1 LLLLDDEADSSQTK
15 EKKEEAEVEVEVVA
29 EVVKADLFKNLSACF
44 VRENKIVE
52 AAQSS
57 HS

>member
-1 LLLLDDEADSSQTK
+1 MLLLDDEADSSQTK
-15 EKKEEAEVEVEVVA
+15 EKKEEAEVEVVA
-29 EVVKADLFKNLSACF
+29 EVVKVDLFKNLSACF